1 MQRSSILI
9 ASLSIILAGC
19 ASTFMPTEPAPI
31 LSKSFPKQFTAPT
44 TQNSSNESNYNEA
57 SHSEIAAEWWRTF
70 NDPQLNS
77 LISQAL
83 SNSFSFQ
90 AAINHLQQSS
100 AKATQAGAS
109 LSPTLNTTFDAE
121 RSMQTSDSTST
132 FQFGVMASYE
142 IDLWSRLSAT
152 QQAAEFDYLASQQEL
167 DVAAITLSSEI
178 ALSWYQAVTLN
189 ALIELYSQQLTVL
202 DKQLEILTLHH
213 QYGQSNIEDIWQQ
226 QQLQQAQ
233 QAKLLEAKSELKV
246 IEQQLKVLTGEL
258 SFALKDLPRLSTL
271 PTMPNIGIPAQLLNQ
286 RPDLKQAWFV
296 VQSQQQNVVVAEAD
310 RYPQIKITASLL
322 SSSTSIS
329 DLMSDWVSKLAGSIL
344 VPIIDGG
351 ARTAVIDEQQ
361 AVLNEYLNNYTQ
373 KVIEAISE
381 VETALTQEQ
390 SEHVQ
395 LSNIEQ
401 RLTLASKTAQIKQL
415 RYQNG
420 SVDFLQV
427 LTAQQSELDLQQ
439 SQVESQGN
447 LFALR
452 IALHRSIAGNLNT
465 FESNTVDN
473 QTTQSVEQD
482 MD

>member
-1 MQRSSILI
+1 MQRSSFFI
-9 ASLSIILAGC
+9 ASLSTILAGC
-19 ASTFMPTEPAPI
+19 ASKSMPTDSTAVLP
-31 LSKSFPKQFTAPT
+31 LSLPQQFTATT
-44 TQNSSNESNYNEA
+44 TQNSHTGA
-57 SHSEIAAEWWRTF
+57 SHSEMAAKWWTSL
-70 NDPQLNS
+70 NDPQLNH

-83 SNSFSFQ
+83 SNNFSFQ
-90 AAINHLQQSS
+90 AAINRLQQSAS
-100 AKATQAGAS
+100 KATQAEAS
-109 LSPTLNTTFDAE
+109 SSPTLDATFDAE
-121 RSMQTSDSTST
+121 RTMQSSDSKSA

-189 ALIELYSQQLTVL
+189 ALFELYSQQLSVL
-202 DKQLEILTLHH
+202 DKQLEMLMLHH

-233 QAKLLEAKSELKV
+233 KAKLLAANRELKV
-246 IEQQLKVLTGEL
+246 IEQQLKVLTGDL
-258 SFALKDLPRLSTL
+258 SFALTDLPPLSTL
-271 PTMPNIGIPAQLLNQ
+271 PMMPNVGVPAQLLKQ
-286 RPDLKQAWFV
+286 RPDLKQAWYT

-310 RYPQIKITASLL
+310 RYPQIQITASLL
-322 SSSTSIS
+322 SSSANIS

-344 VPIIDGG
+344 VPILDGG
-351 ARTAVIDEQQ
+351 ARDAAIEEQQ
-361 AVLNEYLNNYTQ
+361 AMLNESLNTYTQ
-373 KVIEAISE
+373 KVIESISE
-381 VETALTQEQ
+381 VKSALTQEQ
-390 SEHVQ
+390 GEQDQ
-395 LSNIEQ
+395 LNNIEQ
-401 RLTLASKTAQIKQL
+401 RLELASKTAHIKQL

-427 LTAQQSELDLQQ
+427 LTAQQSKLDLQQ
-439 SQVESQGN
+439 SKVESQGN

-465 FESNTVDN
+465 FESNKTDN
-473 QTTQSVEQD
+473 QTIQSIEQD

>member
-9 ASLSIILAGC
+9 ASLSTILAGC
-19 ASTFMPTEPAPI
+19 ASTSMPADPAPI
-31 LSKSFPKQFTAPT
+31 LSESLPQQFTAT
-44 TQNSSNESNYNEA
+44 IIQNSHNEA
-57 SHSEIAAEWWRTF
+57 NHSEMVAAWWRAF
-70 NDPQLNS
+70 NAPQLDR
-77 LISQAL
+77 LITQAL
-83 SNSFSFQ
+83 GNNFSFQ
-90 AAINHLQQSS
+90 AAINRLQQS
-100 AKATQAGAS
+100 ATKATQAGAS
-109 LSPTLNTTFDAE
+109 SSPTLDATFNADRTTQ
-121 RSMQTSDSTST
+121 SSDSATA

-142 IDLWSRLSAT
+142 LDLWSRLSAT
-152 QQAAEFDYLASQQEL
+152 KQAAEFDYLASQQEL

-189 ALIELYSQQLTVL
+189 ALFELYSQQLTVL
-202 DKQLEILTLHH
+202 DKQLNMLTLHH

-233 QAKLLEAKSELKV
+233 QAKLLAAKSELKV
-246 IEQQLKVLTGEL
+246 IELQLKVLTGDL
-258 SFALKDLPRLSTL
+258 SFALTDLPRLSTL
-271 PTMPNIGIPAQLLNQ
+271 PTMPNIGVPAQLLNQ
-286 RPDLKQAWFV
+286 RPDLKQAWFS
-296 VQSQQQNVVVAEAD
+296 VQSQQQSVVVAEAD
-310 RYPQIKITASLL
+310 RYPQIQITASLL
-322 SSSTSIS
+322 SSSTNIS

-344 VPIIDGG
+344 VPILDGG
-351 ARTAVIDEQQ
+351 SRDAAIEEQR
-361 AVLNEYLNNYTQ
+361 AVLNESLNNYTQ
-373 KVIEAISE
+373 KVIEAVSE

-390 SEHVQ
+390 SEHLQ
-395 LSNIEQ
+395 LNNIEQ
-401 RLTLASKTAQIKQL
+401 RLALASKTAQIKQL

-439 SQVESQGN
+439 SKVESQGN

-473 QTTQSVEQD
+473 QTNDQSVEQD